1 MSSAQTLQYV
11 FIQEDVEGEDAG
23 EGDPAGEGFD
33 EVLPRP
39 N

>member
-1 MSSAQTLQYV
+1 MSSAQTLQNAL
-11 FIQEDVEGEDAG
+11 IQEDVEGEDAG

-33 EVLPRP
+33 EVPPRP